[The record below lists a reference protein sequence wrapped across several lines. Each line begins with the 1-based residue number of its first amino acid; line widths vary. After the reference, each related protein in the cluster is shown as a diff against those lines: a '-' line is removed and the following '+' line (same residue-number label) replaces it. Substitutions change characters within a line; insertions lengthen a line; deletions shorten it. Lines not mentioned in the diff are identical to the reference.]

1 MPSLRVITRITPS
14 GIPIR
19 YAMAVDTS
27 VIYSVS
33 SVPCKSSCE
42 SCANSCR
49 SFCFHLL
56 SLYALLFKVLP
67 CAQARFQIVR
77 QLNGQLPILPLAD
90 GADLCG

>member
-1 MPSLRVITRITPS
+1 MSTMIKIKNGTDRMMLTIVPSTALVLGAGQMPSLRVITRITPS

-42 SCANSCR
+42 SCAKLMPLILFPPPQPVR
-49 SFCFHLL
+49 P
-56 SLYALLFKVLP
+56 AL
-67 CAQARFQIVR
+67 
-77 QLNGQLPILPLAD
+77 
-90 GADLCG
+90 